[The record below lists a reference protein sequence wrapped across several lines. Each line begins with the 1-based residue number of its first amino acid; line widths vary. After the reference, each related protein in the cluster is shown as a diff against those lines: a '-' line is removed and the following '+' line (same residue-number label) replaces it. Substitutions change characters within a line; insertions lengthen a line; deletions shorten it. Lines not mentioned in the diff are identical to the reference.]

1 MKDGIMDVHFV
12 EIRDQQREAWDEFS
26 PKWKK
31 MDSLVL
37 YSLKRVSDEMIS
49 VMGLQPDSYVLDVAT
64 GTGEPGLTIAERCPQ
79 GRTVFADI
87 SKGMLEIAG
96 EKARRRG
103 IGNIE
108 TCISDVCELPFE
120 NNSFDAVC
128 CRFGFM
134 FFPDMQLAASEMAR
148 VLKPGGKMAASFW
161 NIPEKNFWITAM
173 MDSVNRNLGLPSPGP
188 STPHMFRCSK
198 PGFMNKLLTK
208 AGINDISESEIQGR
222 MDCKITDVYWH
233 LMSNIT
239 VPLVTPLTKV
249 DAVIRQ
255 RIKTE
260 VFQAINE
267 RFADGEVAPESSAI
281 VIYGTK

>member
-1 MKDGIMDVHFV
+1 MKDGIMDVHCV

-49 VMGLQPDSYVLDVAT
+49 VLGLKPDSKVLDVAT
-64 GTGEPGLTIAERCPQ
+64 GTGEPGLTIAESCPQ
-79 GRTVFADI
+79 GTTVIADI
-87 SKGMLEIAG
+87 SKGMLEIAE
-96 EKARRRG
+96 EKAKRRG
-103 IGNIE
+103 ISNVE

-120 NNSFDAVC
+120 DDSFDAVC

-161 NIPEKNFWITAM
+161 NVPEKNFWITAM

-198 PGFMNKLLTK
+198 PGFMKKLLTK
-208 AGINDISESEIQGR
+208 AGISNIEESEIQGK

-233 LMSNIT
+233 LMSNLT
-239 VPLVTPLTKV
+239 VPLVTPITKA
-249 DAVIRQ
+249 DAAIRH
-255 RIKTE
+255 RIKAE

-267 RFADGEVAPESSAI
+267 RFEDGEVAPESSAI
-281 VIYGTK
+281 VISGTK